1 MRTRCRK
8 LSAGV
13 FAFLALAPV
22 MQAQTRALAP
32 AGSKAPRQTGVP
44 AVVVLQI
51 DTADGDSIR
60 TIMERDFDFGDRLQP
75 LLLDSVTM
83 VDIWRPGG
91 SRINFRPLAQTR
103 ANFVVRGTPTASGL
117 QVEVFDPK
125 GKLKQQGYFRLPRV
139 PPARLTTI
147 RDSLSA
153 RLETRTKATL
163 AALARDS
170 AIRDSLALAAARP
183 VPLTT
188 PGQRVAARRAASV
201 RDSITRVLDRRDVVL
216 RAAAAQDTLRFDSVF
231 TRLSVRD
238 SIMRDSVARERR
250 FGIHAVSDDVE
261 RWLTGV
267 RGIAAT
273 KIAFV
278 DGGKLKIVDSDGANE
293 RTLPTVG
300 AALSPSWHP
309 SGRYI
314 VYTSIF
320 RATSAQSSEITTSAD
335 ADDNGTRIAQFDLR
349 TMRTRLLAASSR
361 ELNITPVYTKD
372 GKSIVWAMG
381 GDSPAE
387 LMLASAAGEDSLPK
401 PFVGRTGFETTSP
414 SFSPDGKQIV
424 FMSPRPL
431 TPQLYTMN
439 VDGTGLRL
447 LTPVVTGLRS
457 YRTGPDWSPSG
468 DKIAYQQQNG
478 DFQVW
483 VIGVKDRIMRQLTNE
498 GENED
503 PSWAPDGRHLAIT
516 RRLGAIGDPRSI
528 WILDERTGRLRQLTH
543 AGDGRLSDW
552 SPPLKPVF

>member
-1 MRTRCRK
+1 MRIRFSKTF
-8 LSAGV
+8 AGV
-13 FAFLALAPV
+13 LAFVALAPV
-22 MQAQTRALAP
+22 MQAQTRALAS
-32 AGSKAPRQTGVP
+32 GSRPSRQTEIP

-51 DTADGDSIR
+51 DTADGDSVR
-60 TIMERDFDFGDRLQP
+60 TIIERDFDFGDRLQP
-75 LLLDSVTM
+75 LILDSVTM
-83 VDIWRPGG
+83 ADIWKPGR
-91 SRINFRPLAQTR
+91 SRINFAPLAQTR
-103 ANFVVRGTPTASGL
+103 ATFVVKGTPTASGL

-125 GKLKQQGYFRLPRV
+125 GKPRQQGFFRLPRV
-139 PPARLTTI
+139 PPARAATI
-147 RDSLSA
+147 RDSLTA
-153 RLETRTKATL
+153 RLEMRAKATL
-163 AALARDS
+163 AGLARDS
-170 AIRDSLALAAARP
+170 VVRDSLARAAARP
-183 VPLTT
+183 VPLAT
-188 PGQRVAARRAASV
+188 PGQRVAARRATAV
-201 RDSITRVLDRRDVVL
+201 RDSIAHVLDRRDSAL
-216 RAAAAQDTLRFDSVF
+216 RAAAAVDTARFDSVF
-231 TRLSVRD
+231 TRLSIRD

-250 FGIHAVSDDVE
+250 FGIHAVSDEVE
-261 RWLTGV
+261 RWLTGT
-267 RGIAAT
+267 RGIATT
-273 KIAFV
+273 KIAYV
-278 DGGKLKIVDSDGANE
+278 DGGKLKMVDSDGANE
-293 RTLPTVG
+293 RVLPTVG

-314 VYTSIF
+314 VY
-320 RATSAQSSEITTSAD
+320 AD

-349 TMRTRLLAASSR
+349 TMKTRLLAASGR
-361 ELNITPVYTKD
+361 GLNITPVYTKD

-387 LMLASAAGEDSLPK
+387 LMLASANGEDSLPK

-447 LTPVVTGLRS
+447 LTPVVTGKRS
-457 YRTGPDWSPSG
+457 YRTGADWSPAG
-468 DKIAYQQQNG
+468 DKIAFQQQNG

-483 VIGVKDRIMRQLTNE
+483 VIGVKDRVMRQLTNE